1 MVSKLKDSEILNF
14 LMTSDFD
21 DDYKPDE
28 LKYLLTK
35 WRYFYRI
42 LNGKLELN
50 KTDSEF
56 LIKKLKEDLKSKE
69 YEIKYNRIENSKLKD
84 ELNFLKNKKLSLK
97 ERILGKII
105 NNNENK

>member
-42 LNGKLELN
+42 LNGRLELN

-69 YEIKYNRIENSKLKD
+69 DEINYNRIENSKLKD